1 LLLANQGEAMIL
13 AGAPRVGN
21 LNMSLQVQPV
31 PSLPNDIAQ
40 VVRQILPA
48 SHALVVVGD
57 RLSDFVSDASFADLY
72 PAEGRPALSPALLAM
87 VTLLQYW
94 EFLSDRQAAHMVIS
108 RLDWKY
114 ALHLGLTYAGFDHS
128 VLCEFR
134 QRLIAHDAQRRVF
147 DQLLVALRAAGLLKG
162 KHMQRTDSL
171 AVLAAVRALS
181 RLELALETLRLALVE
196 LEVSDSTWLKTAVP
210 SSWAEQYGSWTQQE
224 RLVHSKGEAGRAEA
238 ERLLQQAGADG
249 QWLLD
254 KLAAPGTPAALAAA
268 EPARLL
274 RRVWGQQFE
283 TVAGRVQPRARVDS
297 CGAELIHTPHDPDV
311 RYGEHGSHGWE
322 GYLLQWTETAAPEA
336 PRLITDVATTPAG
349 RRDCQQLDDI
359 QARLAERDLLP
370 DVHLSD
376 MGYVTGETLAGSAAR
391 GVQLVGPIQP
401 DSSLQARTPGGL
413 TLEQFE
419 IDWAQHQ
426 ARCPGGQTA
435 TTWSESQND
444 YGAPVVHIRFAAAGC
459 RVCPL
464 QPACMPK
471 GPVSRHGRSLKVA
484 ATHPLVRQRRQA
496 QTTPAFRQA
505 YRKRAGVEASLSNAV
520 RQHGARWARY
530 RGLFKTRLQ
539 HLWLASAINLKRAVA
554 WLIGRRP
561 RTERKAGLRTLAA
574 APS

>member
-1 LLLANQGEAMIL
+1 
-13 AGAPRVGN
+13 
-21 LNMSLQVQPV
+21 MSLQVRPV
-31 PSLPNDIAQ
+31 PALPDEIAQ
-40 VVRQILPA
+40 VVRQILPS

-57 RLSDFVSDASFADLY
+57 RLSDFVSDESFADLY
-72 PAEGRPALSPALLAM
+72 SAEGKPALSPALLAM

-134 QRLIAHDAQRRVF
+134 QRLIAHHAQRRVF
-147 DQLLVALRAAGLLKG
+147 DQLLAALRAAGLLKG
-162 KHMQRTDSL
+162 KHLQRTDSL

-181 RLELALETLRLALVE
+181 RLELAMETLRLALVD
-196 LEVSDSTWLKTAVP
+196 LEATDPAWLKTAVP
-210 SSWAEQYGSWTQQE
+210 SSWAEQYGSWTQHE

-254 KLAAPGTPAALAAA
+254 QLAAPGTPAALVAA
-268 EPARLL
+268 EPVGVL

-283 TVAGRVQPRARVDS
+283 TVAGRMQPRAQMDT
-297 CGAELIHTPHDPDV
+297 CGADLIHTPHDPDV
-311 RYGEHGSHGWE
+311 RYGEHGGHAWE
-322 GYLLQWTETAAPEA
+322 GYLLQWTETAAPDA
-336 PRLITDVATTPAG
+336 PRIITDVATTPAG
-349 RRDCQQLDDI
+349 RRDSQELDGI
-359 QARLAERDLLP
+359 QTRLAERDLLP
-370 DVHLSD
+370 DVQMGD
-376 MGYVTGETLAGSAAR
+376 RGYVTGETLAGSAAR

-413 TLEQFE
+413 TVEQFE
-419 IDWAQHQ
+419 VDWAQRQ

-435 TTWSESQND
+435 TTWSESHNR
-444 YGAPVVHIRFAAAGC
+444 YGADVVHIRFAAAAC
-459 RVCPL
+459 RICPL
-464 QPACMPK
+464 QPRCMPK
-471 GPVSRHGRSLKVA
+471 GPVGQSGRSLQLT
-484 ATHPLVRQRRQA
+484 ATHSLVRQRRQE

-505 YRKRAGVEASLSNAV
+505 YRQRAGVEASLSNAV

-530 RGLFKTRLQ
+530 RGLIKTSLQ
-539 HLWLASAINLKRAVA
+539 HVWLASAINLKRATA
-554 WLIGRRP
+554 WWMGRRP

>member
-1 LLLANQGEAMIL
+1 
-13 AGAPRVGN
+13 
-21 LNMSLQVQPV
+21 MSLQVQPIPAV
-31 PSLPNDIAQ
+31 PDDIAQ

-48 SHALVVVGD
+48 SHPLVVMGN

-72 PAEGRPALSPALLAM
+72 PAEGKPALSPALLAM

-94 EFLSDRQAAHMVIS
+94 EFLSDRQATHMVIS

-134 QRLIAHDAQRRVF
+134 QRLIAHNAQRRVF

-162 KHMQRTDSL
+162 KHVQRTDSL
-171 AVLAAVRALS
+171 AVLAAVRTLS
-181 RLELALETLRLALVE
+181 RLELAMETLRLALVE
-196 LEVSDSTWLKTAVP
+196 LETTDPVWLKTAVP

-224 RLVHSKGEAGRAEA
+224 RLVHGKGEAGQAEA

-254 KLAAPGTPAALAAA
+254 KLAAPGGPPALVAA
-268 EPARLL
+268 EPVGIL
-274 RRVWGQQFE
+274 RRVWAQQFE
-283 TVAGRVQPRARVDS
+283 RVAGQVRPREKVDT
-297 CGAELIHTPHDPDV
+297 CGAERIATPHDPDV
-311 RYGEHGSHGWE
+311 RYGEHGGHGWE
-322 GYLLQWTETAAPEA
+322 GYLLQWTETAAPDQ
-336 PRLITDVATTPAG
+336 PRIITDVGTTSAG
-349 RRDCQQLDDI
+349 RRDCQELDDI

-370 DVHLSD
+370 DIHLSD
-376 MGYVTGETLAGSAAR
+376 MGYVTGETLASSAAR

-401 DSSLQARTPGGL
+401 DSSLQARTTGGL
-413 TLEQFE
+413 TIEQFR
-419 IDWAQHQ
+419 IDWAHQQ

-435 TTWSESQND
+435 TTWSNSQNA
-444 YGAPVVHIRFAAAGC
+444 YGAEVVHIRFAAAAC

-464 QPACMPK
+464 QPRCMPK
-471 GPVSRHGRSLKVA
+471 GPVSRHGRSLKVT
-484 ATHPLVRQRRQA
+484 ATHPLVRQRRHE
-496 QTTPAFRQA
+496 QTTQVFRQT

-530 RGLFKTRLQ
+530 RGLMKTNLQ
-539 HLWLASAINLKRAVA
+539 FVWLVSAINLKRATA

-561 RTERKAGLRTLAA
+561 RTERQAGLRTLL
-574 APS
+574 APTS